1 LYQSGF
7 DNLNQPGFDFY
18 EYYQLVMNGGV
29 TNPNLHYGFTM
40 ANTMDKLVTKVS
52 LISQSDFYISENN

>member
-1 LYQSGF
+1 VINAEHLEKAIELYQSGF

-29 TNPNLHYGFTM
+29 TNP
-40 ANTMDKLVTKVS
+40 
-52 LISQSDFYISENN
+52 I

>member
-1 LYQSGF
+1 VINAEHLEKAIELYQSGF

-29 TNPNLHYGFTM
+29 TNPQFTLWLLLWRILW
-40 ANTMDKLVTKVS
+40 TS
-52 LISQSDFYISENN
+52 

>member
-1 LYQSGF
+1 VINAEHLEKAIELYQSGF

-29 TNPNLHYGFTM
+29 TNPQFTLWLFYYEYYGQ
-40 ANTMDKLVTKVS
+40 VS
-52 LISQSDFYISENN
+52 Y

>member
-40 ANTMDKLVTKVS
+40 ANTMDKLVTK
-52 LISQSDFYISENN
+52 